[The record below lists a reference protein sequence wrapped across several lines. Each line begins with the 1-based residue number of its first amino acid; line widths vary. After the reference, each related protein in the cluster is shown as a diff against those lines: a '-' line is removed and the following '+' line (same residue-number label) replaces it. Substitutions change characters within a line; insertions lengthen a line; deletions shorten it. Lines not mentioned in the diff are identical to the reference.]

1 MASLVPVKP
10 NAEHRS
16 RRSHTSSSDTESH
29 YAKHSS
35 ESLLRTLTSHI
46 LVGQQ
51 HYAFVYRLPLYLQ
64 LACRLGSVG

>member
-10 NAEHRS
+10 NAEHKS
-16 RRSHTSSSDTESH
+16 RRGRISSSNTESH
-29 YAKHSS
+29 DAKHSS
-35 ESLLRTLTSHI
+35 ESLLRTLMTHI

-64 LACRLGSVG
+64 LLCRLGNVG